1 VSSLALALVLVAAI
15 AHATWNLLVKR
26 VAGDTAF
33 LWLFEALGVMIYAP
47 LAVAIILLRHPVVDG
62 PTILFMAGSGFLHLV
77 YFVLLQRGY
86 RTGDLSFVYP
96 LARGTGPVLATAA
109 AILFL
114 GERPAPLALGGAVLV
129 ATGVFVI
136 AGGRRAGNAAT
147 GGVVA
152 YALLTGAMIAAYT
165 LWDKYAVSTLL
176 VPPALL
182 YWGSSL
188 VLTTSLAPVAIVN
201 WAAVRRYWRD
211 HRREA
216 LGIAILSP
224 LSYVLVLTALVFTP
238 VSYIAPA
245 REISILIGA
254 AMGSRLLAEGQ
265 TARRLAAATGM
276 LIGLIALAVS

>member
-1 VSSLALALVLVAAI
+1 VSSLALGLVLVAAI
-15 AHATWNLLVKR
+15 AHATWNVLVKR
-26 VAGDTAF
+26 VAGGTTF
-33 LWLFEALGVMIYAP
+33 LWLFEALGVVIYAP
-47 LAVAIILLRHPVVDG
+47 IAVAIIVLRHPALDT
-62 PTILFMAGSGFLHLV
+62 PAILFMAGSGCLHLV
-77 YFVLLQRGY
+77 YFLLLQRGY
-86 RTGDLSFVYP
+86 QTGDLSFVYP
-96 LARGTGPVLATAA
+96 LARGTGPVLSTAA
-109 AILFL
+109 AIVFF
-114 GERPAPLALGGAVLV
+114 GERPAPLALVGAGLV
-129 ATGVFVI
+129 APGVFVL
-136 AGGRRAGNAAT
+136 AGGRRAGDAAP

-152 YALLTGAMIAAYT
+152 YALLTGAAIAAYT
-165 LWDKYAVSTLL
+165 LWDKHAVSTLL

-188 VLTTSLAPVAIVN
+188 VLTTSLAPVAVVN
-201 WAAVRRYWRD
+201 WTAVRMYWSH

-238 VSYIAPA
+238 VSYVAPA